1 MARALGEAVSHSR
14 QASAEGRPCLSGEI
28 DDAENA
34 WKTTRHDKEGE
45 ILSARRQATAEVERR
60 KPAQTQSSRRA
71 QSERRI
77 LDAAMQLIA
86 KRGVPG
92 MTLADVGESAGYS
105 RGLPAHLF
113 GSKDG
118 LLRECIRRMMG
129 EYWSGLLP
137 EVGPKAGFA
146 ELRASVRRWIADLED
161 RNVYTRAYYSLLQEA
176 NREDAEEQW
185 PELTAAVKAHCLGGQ
200 HRFADYIR
208 SAMAKGEAAGDLDA
222 DMEALLIHASIRGI
236 GYQVLIRPD
245 SVDLKRFCQTVMG
258 HIDRLKKV

>member
-1 MARALGEAVSHSR
+1 MLR
-14 QASAEGRPCLSGEI
+14 
-28 DDAENA
+28 
-34 WKTTRHDKEGE
+34 KTTGHNREDEL
-45 ILSARRQATAEVERR
+45 LSAPSDATATVERR

-77 LDAAMQLIA
+77 LRAAVEQIA

-92 MTLADVGESAGYS
+92 MTLADVGEAAGYS

-129 EYWSGLLP
+129 EYWCRLLP
-137 EVGPKAGFA
+137 EAGQRAGFA
-146 ELRASVRRWIADLED
+146 ELRSACRLWIADLED
-161 RNVYTRAYYSLLQEA
+161 RNVHTRAYYSLLQEA

-208 SAMAKGEAAGDLDA
+208 AAIAKGEAAEGLDP

-236 GYQVLIRPD
+236 GYQWLIRPD
-245 SVDLKRFCQTVMG
+245 SVDLKRFCQTLMG